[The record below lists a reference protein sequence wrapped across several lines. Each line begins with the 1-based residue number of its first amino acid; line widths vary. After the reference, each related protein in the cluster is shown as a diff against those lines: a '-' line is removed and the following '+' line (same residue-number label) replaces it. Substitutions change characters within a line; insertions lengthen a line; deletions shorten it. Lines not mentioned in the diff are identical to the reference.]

1 MNGYEDQPV
10 GPNSPSNPRDR
21 PKPPFVIPPPSYPL
35 ASGPYVAYPGPQRD
49 MKACATSN
57 GHLRYIAEYQSLDIC
72 KPKNKTR
79 RGDHQKW
86 QTDLMRQWY
95 EDHIKDP
102 YPTKFEKHEM
112 ARKSELS
119 LEQVKRPPS
128 FIPSALDSVH

>member
-1 MNGYEDQPV
+1 MNC
-10 GPNSPSNPRDR
+10 RR
-21 PKPPFVIPPPSYPL
+21 RRAL
-35 ASGPYVAYPGPQRD
+35 ASDPYVAYPGPQRD
-49 MKACATSN
+49 MEVCATSN
-57 GHLRYIAEYQSLDIC
+57 GHLRHIAEYQSLDIC

-128 FIPSALDSVH
+128 FIPSALDSVN